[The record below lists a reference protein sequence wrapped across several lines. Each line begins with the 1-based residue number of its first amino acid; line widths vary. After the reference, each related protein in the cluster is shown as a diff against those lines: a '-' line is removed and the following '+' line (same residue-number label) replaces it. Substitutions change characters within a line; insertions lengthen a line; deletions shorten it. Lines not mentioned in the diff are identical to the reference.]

1 MGVSEPQPLSE
12 THELREFDCG
22 VKSLNDWLSKHVIKN
37 QKSHAS
43 RTFVIC
49 EGQSVIGYY
58 SLASGSVQKNDAPK
72 SLQRNMPEPLPV
84 IILGRLAVSNSYQ
97 GKTLGTS
104 LLKDAI
110 VRSVFVASNIA
121 ACAIMVH
128 AISDAA
134 KNFYEF
140 HGFQA
145 SPLNSMT
152 LFLAMKKLKPLF

>member
-1 MGVSEPQPLSE
+1 MGVGEPQPLNE
-12 THELREFDCG
+12 THEFSEFDCG
-22 VKSLNDWLSKHVIKN
+22 IESLNNWLSKHAIKN
-37 QKSHAS
+37 QKNHAS

-49 EGQSVIGYY
+49 EEQSVIGYY
-58 SLASGSVQKNDAPK
+58 SLASGSVQRNDAPK

-84 IILGRLAVSNSYQ
+84 IILGRLAVSSSHQ
-97 GKTLGTS
+97 GKMLGTS
-104 LLKDAI
+104 LLKDVI

-128 AISDAA
+128 AISDDA
-134 KNFYEF
+134 KRFYEF